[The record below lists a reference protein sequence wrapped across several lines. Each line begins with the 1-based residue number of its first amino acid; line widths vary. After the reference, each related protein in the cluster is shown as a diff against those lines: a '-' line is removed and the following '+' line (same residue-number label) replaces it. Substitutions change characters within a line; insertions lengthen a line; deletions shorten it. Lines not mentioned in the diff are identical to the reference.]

1 MCFLDLVK
9 AKSFRMYHAKAK
21 NLLELERRLLPLL
34 PSDLRSDVAFSLR
47 KSVLVVHLP
56 SALLLLQLR
65 AFEQVLLKACSSFL
79 TQVSQID
86 FVIRPNEHSPDP
98 LVDHQNKLN
107 ACQGAHLDNQ
117 ALVGLSRLEKRLKHT
132 ALQRALHTMLSRYR
146 GKNGV

>member
-1 MCFLDLVK
+1 M
-9 AKSFRMYHAKAK
+9 
-21 NLLELERRLLPLL
+21 LPF
-34 PSDLRSDVAFSLR
+34 DLRSDVAFSLR
-47 KSVLVVHLP
+47 KAVLVVHLP

-65 AFEQVLLKACSSFL
+65 AFEQVLLKACSSL
-79 TQVSQID
+79 IPVSQID

-107 ACQGAHLDNQ
+107 ACQGSHLDNQ